1 MLQTTKR
8 LMRPAIML
16 SGQETADILL
26 YITGAVHGFTASEPE
41 KAFAVRD
48 LFGGKNSDWASTP
61 LQTIFNRYSED
72 MPKEEAAERAG
83 IDVGRLLKIV
93 LDEDKYTYLEEET
106 DPRTCRY
113 IRIVSQ

>member
-1 MLQTTKR
+1 MLQTSKR
-8 LMRPAIML
+8 LVRPAIRL
-16 SGQETADILL
+16 GEQETADILL
-26 YITGAVHGFTASEPE
+26 YMTDAVHDFTASEPE

-48 LFGGKNSDWASTP
+48 LFGGKNSDWGGTP
-61 LQTIFNRYSED
+61 LQTIFDRYSED
-72 MPKEEAAERAG
+72 MPKEKAAKRAG

-93 LDEDKYTYLEEET
+93 LNEDKYTYLEEET